1 MENLFTNHYIISKK
15 ITLIIFITPFILTL
29 IMGSFFIF
37 RSTENFGFWLLEENS
52 PIELLTFIIFLIS
65 GVFGIYTIRNINLP
79 LEKYAKLFYIVFSLF
94 LILIAME
101 EISWG
106 QWFFHFETP
115 REWSK
120 INGQQE
126 TTLHNLNGM
135 QGHSEFLRMF
145 YGAGGV
151 FGVLLGFFNKFKK
164 ISAPPVLIS
173 WFLIIFCHAVVDYIQ
188 DRVSISVRYDFAI
201 VKTSE
206 FIELLIAGSSFLY
219 LWLNFRTLLKH
230 DKNIIKS

>member
-1 MENLFTNHYIISKK
+1 MS
-15 ITLIIFITPFILTL
+15 
-29 IMGSFFIF
+29 SFFIF

-52 PIELLTFIIFLIS
+52 PIELLTFIIFLFS
-65 GVFGIYTIRNINLP
+65 GIFGIYTIRNLNFP
-79 LEKYAKLFYIVFSLF
+79 LEKYVKLFYIIFSLF

-115 REWSK
+115 PEWAK

-135 QGHSEFLRMF
+135 QGRSEILRMF
-145 YGAGGV
+145 YGAGGI
-151 FGVLLGFFNKFKK
+151 FGVLLGFLNKFKK
-164 ISAPPVLIS
+164 ISAPIVLIS
-173 WFLIIFCHAVVDYIQ
+173 WFLIIFCHAAVDYIQ
-188 DRVSISVRYDFAI
+188 DGVSISMRYDFAI

-219 LWLNFRTLLKH
+219 LWLNFRMLKH